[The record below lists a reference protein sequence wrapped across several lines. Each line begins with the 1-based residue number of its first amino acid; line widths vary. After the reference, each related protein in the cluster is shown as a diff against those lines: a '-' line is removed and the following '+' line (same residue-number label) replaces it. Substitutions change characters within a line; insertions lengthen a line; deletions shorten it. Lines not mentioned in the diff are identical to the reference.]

1 MYRNSLYGYME
12 MGKLKGI
19 FRKHISWP
27 KEFMCNSYSVAT
39 NKKITPEDEA
49 NMRLVATELYLIHM

>member
-1 MYRNSLYGYME
+1 
-12 MGKLKGI
+12 MGKWKGI